1 MAKSAQKPGY
11 RCAECGWRTMKWVGR
26 CGECQAWGTVDEEGA
41 RGGAHVVQAGA
52 TTAPAMPIGQV
63 KAEMAAARTTGVGE
77 LDRVLGGGLVP
88 GAVVLLA
95 GEPGIGKST
104 LLLEA
109 AARIAERDTV
119 LYVTGEESAAQV
131 RLRADRIG
139 AIRDELYLAAETDLA
154 ALVTHVEKVQ
164 PKLLVVD
171 SVQTVGSAQATGV
184 PGGVTQVREV
194 AANLVRLA
202 KERNMATVLV
212 GHVTK
217 EGSIAGPRTLEHLVD
232 VVLSFEG
239 DRHSRLRMVR
249 AIKNRFGPTDEIG
262 CFDLHER
269 GIEGITDPSG
279 LFVSRRSAPVPGTCV
294 TVTVEGTRPLPAE
307 VQALVART
315 DAQQPRRTS
324 SGLDTYR
331 VQMILAVLERRL
343 NARLGGCDVFTAT
356 VGGLKLADPAVDLSV
371 MLAVASAAGD
381 KPLPAGL
388 VALGEVGLAGELRP
402 VKDVRRRL
410 TEAAR
415 LGFKRALVPAG
426 SLDQG
431 TQKRNGQRSLVPVG
445 PVAFA
450 PGFEVME
457 AENVWDALTH
467 VT

>member
-1 MAKSAQKPGY
+1 MAKTTSPGY
-11 RCAECGWRTMKWVGR
+11 RCTECGWRTLKWVGR

-41 RGGAHVVQAGA
+41 RAGVHVVQPGA
-52 TTAPAMPIGQV
+52 TSAPALPIGQV
-63 KAEMAAARTTGVGE
+63 KAEVAIARTTGVGE
-77 LDRVLGGGLVP
+77 LDRVLGGGLVA
-88 GAVVLLA
+88 GAVILLA

-139 AIRDELYLAAETDLA
+139 AIRDQLFLAAETELS
-154 ALVTHVEKVQ
+154 ALVAHVEKVQ
-164 PKLLVVD
+164 PRLLVVD
-171 SVQTVGSAQATGV
+171 SVQTIGSAQATGV

-194 AANLVRLA
+194 AANLVRIA
-202 KERNMATVLV
+202 KERDMATVLV

-232 VVLSFEG
+232 VVLNFEG

-249 AIKNRFGPTDEIG
+249 AIKNRFGPTDEVG

-269 GIEGITDPSG
+269 GIEGIADPSG
-279 LFVSRRSAPVPGTCV
+279 LFVSRRSSPVPGTCV
-294 TVTVEGTRPLPAE
+294 TVTMEGTRPLPAE

-315 DAQQPRRTS
+315 EAQQPRRTS

-356 VGGLKLADPAVDLSV
+356 VGGLKLADPAIDLSV

-415 LGFKRALVPAG
+415 MGFTRALVPTG
-426 SLDQG
+426 SLEEGSRKQ
-431 TQKRNGQRSLVPVG
+431 NGQRSLVPVG
-445 PVAFA
+445 PVTFA
-450 PGFEVME
+450 PGFEVVQ

>member
-1 MAKSAQKPGY
+1 MAKTATGY
-11 RCAECGWRTMKWVGR
+11 RCTECGWRTLKWVGR

-41 RGGAHVVQAGA
+41 KGVHVVRAGA
-52 TTAPAMPIGQV
+52 TTGPAVPIGEV
-63 KAEMAAARTTGVGE
+63 KAEIATARTTGVGE
-77 LDRVLGGGLVP
+77 LDRVLGGGVVP
-88 GAVVLLA
+88 GAVILLA

-109 AARIAERDTV
+109 AASIAQRATV

-139 AIRDELYLAAETDLA
+139 ALRDNLYLAAETELS

-164 PKLLVVD
+164 PRFLVVD
-171 SVQTVGSAQATGV
+171 SVQTISSAQSTGV

-217 EGSIAGPRTLEHLVD
+217 DGSIAGPRTLEHLVD
-232 VVLSFEG
+232 VVLNFEG
-239 DRHSRLRMVR
+239 DRHSRLRLVR
-249 AIKNRFGPTDEIG
+249 AVKNRFGPTDEVG

-269 GIEGITDPSG
+269 GIEGITDPTG
-279 LFVSRRSAPVPGTCV
+279 LFVSQRSKPVPGTCV

-315 DAQQPRRTS
+315 EAQQPRRTT
-324 SGLDTYR
+324 SGLDSYR
-331 VQMILAVLERRL
+331 VQLVLAVLERRL
-343 NARLGGCDVFTAT
+343 NAKLGGCDVFTAT
-356 VGGLKLADPAVDLSV
+356 VGGLKIADPAVDLSV

-381 KPLPAGL
+381 KPLPSGL

-415 LGFKRALVPAG
+415 LGFTRALVPAG
-426 SLDQG
+426 SLEESG
-431 TQKRNGQRSLVPVG
+431 NKRAGQRSLVPVG
-445 PVAFA
+445 PVSFA
-450 PGFEVME
+450 PGFEVVQ